1 MPYAAA
7 ILARAGAVEQ
17 AEALLEELAERFP
30 DDTIIT
36 KVQAPIAGAAI
47 AMQQQDPRR
56 AVKLLESTIPYQR
69 GRLWAIYLR
78 GEAYLMAGEPAKAMG
93 EFLKLQDLGS
103 VQPDLPVH
111 TLAHLGVAR
120 ASAAMGNTPAA
131 RQAYDAFLERL
142 KDGDEGIPI
151 VTEARAE
158 LARLP

>member
-1 MPYAAA
+1 M
-7 ILARAGAVEQ
+7 
-17 AEALLEELAERFP
+17 ERFP
-30 DDTIIT
+30 DDTVIN
-36 KVQAPIAGAAI
+36 KVQAPIARAAI
-47 AMQQQDPRR
+47 ALQQQDPQR

-78 GEAYLMAGEPAKAMG
+78 GLAYLMATEPTKAMA

-103 VQPDLPVH
+103 VQPALPVH
-111 TLAHLGVAR
+111 TLTQLGLAR
-120 ASAAMGNTPAA
+120 ASAAMGNTQAA

-142 KDGDEGIPI
+142 KDADDGIPL